1 MASAESN
8 INTGMR
14 NSPRGLSSDPRSD
27 YARFMNEQIQPN
39 IAITATLYQTRSY
52 DSPTGLIWRRGKPL
66 LYEGVFAGLMKRL
79 NRAVF
84 GRSAARHG
92 KRIFAGGAIEG
103 DGLNEH
109 YHAHLYMRCPEHLST
124 IEFDTV
130 LRRVMLQSPWLKPN
144 LKVEEIYG
152 DWVGYVHKRNPENY
166 MIL

>member
-1 MASAESN
+1 
-8 INTGMR
+8 MR
-14 NSPRGLSSDPRSD
+14 NSAPILTRDLRNE
-27 YARFMNEQIQPN
+27 YARFLKETIQPN
-39 IAITATLYQTRSY
+39 VAVTATLNQTRSY
-52 DSPTGLIWRRGKPL
+52 DSPTSLNWRSGDPL
-66 LYEGVFAGLMKRL
+66 FYEGVFVGLMKRL

-92 KRIFAGGAIEG
+92 KRIDAAGAIEG

-152 DWVGYVHKRNPENY
+152 GWVGYVHKRNPENY